1 MNTLIFD
8 IVYDARNITA
18 PLYLGIKDVMER
30 YCSNKN
36 ELPANVMEVLVY
48 TQVKSTLAD
57 ICSVYDNNRANFITM
72 VSRMVTYPD
81 VVDVYDLTNSYPQLP
96 DFSTMQGKRMVAELI
111 FLYTVAAELLWSMM
125 SIELSQLRIQTIEPA
140 LVDAT
145 TLVLKVYHNV

>member
-1 MNTLIFD
+1 MTTNIID

-18 PLYLGIKDVMER
+18 PLYLGIKDVMDR
-30 YCSNKN
+30 YCSNKDQLSAN
-36 ELPANVMEVLVY
+36 ILELLVY
-48 TQVKSTLAD
+48 NQVKSTLAD
-57 ICSVYDNNRANFITM
+57 ICSVYDRNKQSFISM

-81 VVDVYDLTNSYPQLP
+81 VVEIYELTNEYPQLP

-111 FLYTVAAELLWSMM
+111 FLYTVAADLLWSMM
-125 SIELSQLRIQTIEPA
+125 SIELSDLCIQTIEPA

>member
-1 MNTLIFD
+1 MNTKIFD
-8 IVYDARNITA
+8 IVYDARSITA
-18 PLYLGIKDVMER
+18 PLYLGIKDVMDR
-30 YCSNKN
+30 YCSNKA
-36 ELPANVMEVLVY
+36 ELLPNVIELLVY

-57 ICSVYDNNRANFITM
+57 ICSVYCQDKQRFISM

-81 VVDVYDLTNSYPQLP
+81 VVEIYDLTNQYPRLP

-111 FLYTVAAELLWSMM
+111 FLYTVAADLLWSMM
-125 SIELSQLRIQTIEPA
+125 SIELSHLRIQTIEPA

>member
-1 MNTLIFD
+1 
-8 IVYDARNITA
+8 
-18 PLYLGIKDVMER
+18 MER

-36 ELPANVMEVLVY
+36 ELPTNVMEVLVY
-48 TQVKSTLAD
+48 NQVKSTLAD
-57 ICSVYDNNRANFITM
+57 ICSVYDNNKSNFITM
-72 VSRMVTYPD
+72 VSRMVIYPD

-125 SIELSQLRIQTIEPA
+125 SVELSQLRIQTIEPA

>member
-1 MNTLIFD
+1 
-8 IVYDARNITA
+8 
-18 PLYLGIKDVMER
+18 
-30 YCSNKN
+30 
-36 ELPANVMEVLVY
+36 
-48 TQVKSTLAD
+48 
-57 ICSVYDNNRANFITM
+57 M

-125 SIELSQLRIQTIEPA
+125 SVELSQLRIQTIEPA